1 MRRVAII
8 LGTVGIMAL
17 GLAATPAQAHDRG
30 SGYSNWRQQ
39 TWQQN
44 RWQQNQW
51 RQQRYWQ
58 PRYYNQA
65 RYYNQGYYAPYR
77 YNAPRVIFGFSFR

>member
-1 MRRVAII
+1 MEEEMRRVAII
-8 LGTVGIMAL
+8 LGTIGIMAL

-30 SGYSNWRQQ
+30 WGNSNWRQQ

-51 RQQRYWQ
+51 RQHRYWQ
-58 PRYYNQA
+58 PRYYNQGHHQ
-65 RYYNQGYYAPYR
+65 RYRNYG
-77 YNAPRVIFGFSFR
+77 PRVMFGFSFR